1 MPESFSG
8 SLSAGSS
15 LVTLSQT
22 GGGRTL
28 LDVSSSSVGEL
39 IAGGSAGVLAELQKE
54 FSESGEFQPEWD
66 IQLGRAQL
74 GLSTSVVQAGQ
85 GPSFQT
91 GNYAEALALAQGM
104 KRSNIARGLYYN
116 PNDPAAVA
124 LEREGVPW
132 YAGYDESTRAQ
143 SLQGGQETFL
153 TPAGAGAVSIGG
165 SKLDPSG
172 KDISQQRTQA
182 TREANLAPLSQET
195 QIVGGPVPETVGGLI
210 NALFGAGEKPQETA
224 SPAAFYSGQENI
236 AWHKKTY
243 GHGISPF
250 AGGDIKY
257 QGPLWRTLGGGELQ
271 TPGTRRL
278 ARTAAQ
284 SLGDEKRLRRR
295 LAEEEEARTG
305 TRAGIGPSL
314 QPTALGG

>member
-28 LDVSSSSVGEL
+28 LDVPSSSVGEL

-195 QIVGGPVPETVGGLI
+195 QIVGG
-210 NALFGAGEKPQETA
+210 GEGEEPQETA

-250 AGGDIKY
+250 AGGTIKY